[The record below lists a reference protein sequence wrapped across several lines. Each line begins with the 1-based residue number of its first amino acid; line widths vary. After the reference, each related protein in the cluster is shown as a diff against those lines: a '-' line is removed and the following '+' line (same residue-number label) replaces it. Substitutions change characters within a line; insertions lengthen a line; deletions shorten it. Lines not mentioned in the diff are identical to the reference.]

1 MIAKT
6 DFKMFQDQLEDNIYK
21 FDPEIL
27 NLLSLYQA
35 F

>member
-6 DFKMFQDQLEDNIYK
+6 DINIFLDQLEDNIYK
-21 FDPEIL
+21 FDSEIL
-27 NLLSLYQA
+27 TLLSLYKA